1 MIRKPVSD
9 KTLDVKQR
17 LTLFHGTGLS
27 AEQALVTKEE
37 DLTFEFFLQH
47 GVKALNIQT
56 AGIRPLQLKTRHG
69 VANATQMRRLGF
81 DALHLV
87 DPVTCSEA
95 AAAYGAADVISAF
108 LTAPQDAVAL
118 SGSEAPA
125 TLNLTVEKLL
135 EACAGASAE
144 AVTVLQQAT
153 KEHPLRGVQAK
164 TLLDT
169 GVRASQL
176 KQLGYGLAAAREL
189 SGIGASELSKL
200 GFTL

>member
-1 MIRKPVSD
+1 MIRKPVSEQ
-9 KTLDVKQR
+9 TLDVKQR
-17 LTLFHGTGLS
+17 LTLFHGTGVT
-27 AEQALVTKEE
+27 AEQSLVTSEE
-37 DLTFEFFLQH
+37 ELTFEFFLKN

-56 AGIRPLQLKTRHG
+56 AGVRPLQLKARHG
-69 VANATQMRRLGF
+69 VTTAAQLRRLGF

-95 AAAYGAADVISAF
+95 AAAYGAMDVISAF

-118 SGSEAPA
+118 AGSEAIA
-125 TLNLTVEKLL
+125 TLNLTVEQLL
-135 EACAGASAE
+135 EVCAGAPTE
-144 AVTVLQQAT
+144 AVSVLQQVT
-153 KEHPLRGVQAK
+153 DEHPLRGVRAK

-176 KQLGYGLAAAREL
+176 KQLGYGLATAREL
-189 SGIGASELSKL
+189 SGVGTGELSKL